1 MELKKKNWQQITI
14 NDYMELQDI
23 IIREEAVDVEVG
35 IVALLCGVDEDE
47 IGDLSI
53 VEYQR
58 LRREAQ
64 FIATFPEVHNKAPKN
79 ITIGDK
85 KYDVVT
91 NMRKLTTAQYIDF
104 QTYLKM
110 GDGVNNLPNLLSAFI
125 VPKGSKYGDE
135 SYNIDK
141 LKNDIKEYLPVT
153 TAFEMCGFF
162 QKAFLNSIKNILFY
176 LELKMRKVKTEKEKE
191 VKKALQEIRLAMRGG
206 GFTKLTQ

>member
-53 VEYQR
+53 IEYQR

-64 FIATFPEVHNKAPKN
+64 FIANLPEVHTHAPKTL
-79 ITIGDK
+79 TIGPA

-91 NMRKLTTAQYIDF
+91 NMRKLTAAQYIDF

-110 GDGVNNLPNLLSAFI
+110 GDGVNNLPNLLSVFI

-162 QKAFLNSIKNILFY
+162 QKAFLNSIKNILFC
-176 LELKMRKVKTEKEKE
+176 LELKMRKGKTEKEKE
-191 VKKALQEIRLAMRGG
+191 VKKALQEIRLAIRGG
-206 GFTKLTQ
+206 GFTKLT